1 MNFDQ
6 RFYGVY
12 EGIVVNN
19 NDPENR
25 GRVTLQVPQVTG
37 SAETNWA
44 ASITGGLSQ
53 NHYPYITVISTED
66 QTVTGANQAT
76 IANFST
82 VADSNNML
90 LVDNTKIKVQES
102 GDYLLAFSAQFSKP
116 GSNSAQADIWVLK
129 NGTPIPDTNSRVTMA
144 GNPNEVLAA
153 VPFIV
158 DLEVGDYIQFAFSS
172 ADNSVALT
180 CHNSLTSPTRPN
192 IPGIIATLNLIG
204 KYKPHAGTKVGVMYL
219 AGDPNFPLWIG
230 EIA

>member
-1 MNFDQ
+1 MSFDQ

-37 SAETNWA
+37 SAETNWCP
-44 ASITGGLSQ
+44 SLSGNINQ
-53 NHYPYITVISTED
+53 THFPYLTAVSTVS
-66 QTVTGANQAT
+66 QTVSAANTAT
-76 IANFST
+76 IVNFS
-82 VADSNNML
+82 AIEDDNKIK
-90 LVDNTKIKVQES
+90 LVDGTKLTVEES
-102 GDYLLAFSAQFSKP
+102 GDYFLQFSAQFAKP

-129 NGTPIPDTNSRVTMA
+129 NGNPVPRSNSRVTMA

-153 VPFIV
+153 VAFVI
-158 DLEVGDYIQFAFSS
+158 DLDAGDYVQFAFSS

-180 CHNSLTSPTRPN
+180 CHSSLTSPTRPN

-204 KYKPHAGTKVGVMYL
+204 KYRPIAGTKVGVMYL